1 MMKGVNELGIH
12 DMLRFMMDIKKQF
25 SGFEYLTMNVVIDGK
40 KLNIRSDFKGFSM
53 KIVDEKSLSKDN
65 EQIY

>member
-1 MMKGVNELGIH
+1 MMKSVNELGIH
-12 DMLRFMMDIKKQF
+12 DMLRYMMDIKKQF

-40 KLNIRSDFKGFSM
+40 KLNIKSDYRGFSM